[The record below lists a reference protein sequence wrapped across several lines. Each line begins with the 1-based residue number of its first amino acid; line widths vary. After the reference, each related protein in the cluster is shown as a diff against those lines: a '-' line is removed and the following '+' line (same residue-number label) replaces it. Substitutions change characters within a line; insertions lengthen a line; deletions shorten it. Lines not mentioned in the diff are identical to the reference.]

1 MTVLEKQSEKL
12 APVRLFQQANYK
24 MRKSALSDRYSPR
37 LKSDLDSTIGL
48 GGRLLASTTQSGYSP
63 EVVNRKIMSTHI
75 RSTEKIAVFFCK
87 HFQKLLRKMKDKK
100 PNFLETSHSVV
111 DGYTDSNGDIR
122 LTQESEG
129 FINAMV
135 ANGYTVTAFVR
146 LSDSY
151 RFVPFT
157 DAFEKS
163 AATAV
168 NQRIF
173 GKMSPEALSN

>member
-1 MTVLEKQSEKL
+1 
-12 APVRLFQQANYK
+12 
-24 MRKSALSDRYSPR
+24 
-37 LKSDLDSTIGL
+37 
-48 GGRLLASTTQSGYSP
+48 
-63 EVVNRKIMSTHI
+63 MSTHI
-75 RSTEKIAVFFCK
+75 HSTEKIAVFFCK
-87 HFQKLLRKMKDKK
+87 DFQKLLRKMKDKE
-100 PNFLETSHSVV
+100 PNFLETSHSIV

-157 DAFEKS
+157 DAFEKL